1 MIDASTDRATVLIA
15 EETSAEVWRRRSPRY
30 VDPDIEI
37 EVGGKQHLISG
48 KRPQILD
55 LLISTCEQATA
66 RNQQLASCQLEL
78 VRSNE
83 RLAALCELTIGLN
96 HCRTEEDVASFAARS
111 ALNIPSIRGAWLFL
125 REALQARRRAD
136 RGAHRRT

>member
-1 MIDASTDRATVLIA
+1 MFDASNDRATVLIA
-15 EETSAEVWRRRSPRY
+15 EETSAEVWRRRFPRY

-37 EVGGKQHLISG
+37 EVGGKQHLISA

-55 LLISTCEQATA
+55 LLMSTCEQATA
-66 RNQQLASCQLEL
+66 LNQQLASCQLEL
-78 VRSNE
+78 ARSNE
-83 RLAALCELTIGLN
+83 TLAALCELTIGLN

-136 RGAHRRT
+136 RGAHRRA